1 MFMVSDL
8 VRQNM
13 RTFGALENGR
23 LETPGTFRGPHK
35 SESKPQVCY
44 AATKVGHMD
53 SQGDTCEQDAE
64 ARPNLE
70 VLNVKF
76 INKTTDPNKHGS
88 LSKMT
93 ECGWNCP
100 QRWTVKKRGKGSL
113 EERKRGPPAGTL

>member
-1 MFMVSDL
+1 MVSDL

-35 SESKPQVCY
+35 SESKPQVCC